1 MNREL
6 TNHHKEKKPR
16 LTREERVLKVKE
28 LLMKGYGINQITS
41 TLGYSK
47 NTVISIVRQL
57 NSECIK
63 NTPYERH

>member
-6 TNHHKEKKPR
+6 TNHHKEKKPH

-63 NTPYERH
+63 KHML